1 MFGDNIAIT
10 QPLDPN
16 VDSDGYWRNLLRRSI
31 YSSIY
36 VQATRNA
43 EKSWWSDPG
52 HLTMPKATSSN
63 GRTTHAGDNGAEE
76 PSKVR

>member
-31 YSSIY
+31 YRSIY
-36 VQATRNA
+36 VQPMRNA
-43 EKSWWSDPG
+43 EKSRWRPWS
-52 HLTMPKATSSN
+52 LTY
-63 GRTTHAGDNGAEE
+63 AEGNFYE
-76 PSKVR
+76 

>member
-31 YSSIY
+31 YRSIY
-36 VQATRNA
+36 VQPMRKA
-43 EKSWWSDPG
+43 E
-52 HLTMPKATSSN
+52 
-63 GRTTHAGDNGAEE
+63 
-76 PSKVR
+76 